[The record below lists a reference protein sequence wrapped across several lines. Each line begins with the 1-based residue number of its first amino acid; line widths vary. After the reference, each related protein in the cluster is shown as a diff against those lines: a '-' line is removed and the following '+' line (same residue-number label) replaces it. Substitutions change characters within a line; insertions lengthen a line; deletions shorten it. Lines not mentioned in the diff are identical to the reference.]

1 MKMSR
6 TVKWITRTAILLALT
21 VVFQSLRVLLP
32 FIPVNISQYII
43 GSLVNLCLIVA
54 AVVVG
59 IKSGLVIA
67 VVAPIIALVQGFTP
81 FPVLAVPIALG
92 NLVLVIAAA
101 LLYKRNTLL
110 AFAAGAVLKFLTLY
124 VGVIMIVVPFFL
136 PKDAPAKM
144 TAALS
149 VQFSWPQ
156 LVTACIGGIL
166 AALVLPVLNK
176 TIKESQ

>member
-136 PKDAPAKM
+136 P

>member
-1 MKMSR
+1 MSR

-32 FIPVNISQYII
+32 IIPVNISQYII

-110 AFAAGAVLKFLTLY
+110 AFAAGAVHS
-124 VGVIMIVVPFFL
+124 
-136 PKDAPAKM
+136 
-144 TAALS
+144 AL
-149 VQFSWPQ
+149 
-156 LVTACIGGIL
+156 
-166 AALVLPVLNK
+166 
-176 TIKESQ
+176 